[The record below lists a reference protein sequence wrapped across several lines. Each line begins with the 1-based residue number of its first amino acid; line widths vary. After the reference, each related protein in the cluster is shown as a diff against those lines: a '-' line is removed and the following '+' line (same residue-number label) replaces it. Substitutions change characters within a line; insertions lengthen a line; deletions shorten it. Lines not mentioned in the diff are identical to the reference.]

1 MSKKIPTRFVGEI
14 VGEPIQIN
22 PEISKARL
30 RIFYKGLNRNN
41 GFITDEFAEKL
52 LSSLPYTP
60 VVGIYN
66 SLTKEFGGHAEDRN
80 VANMYGVVPQNPALT
95 WEDNLDK
102 DGILRTY
109 ACCDVYLYTGR
120 YDAAKQIIGK
130 QHSMELDEKTIQGD
144 WRVIDAYGTEAY
156 VYTDARFIG
165 LCVLGD
171 NKEPCFE
178 GSAFFELVSK
188 FSNFMTE
195 NTSNGGKLMAVEK
208 KKDQGVESA
217 SFESTKEK
225 ENFVEDE
232 NKDPKEE
239 KKEETPADSEKKDE
253 ETPADSE
260 KKNEEETPAD
270 SEKKEED
277 TPVDSEK
284 KEEETPADSEKKE
297 EEDVPADSAT
307 EETPKEEED
316 KKADSACNPKKDSAC
331 DPDKKDSA
339 CNPKKEYEEVKK
351 EPDDKGNEPA
361 DDPDDEDGDD
371 DDAEDDMSDSA
382 LTAKN
387 FEKLNNKILELESK
401 LSTYETEANKFKGLY
416 TALKADYDILVT
428 EKNKDL
434 VAQKKAKVQ
443 EYSLYLSAEVKEDFE
458 SRLDSYSTVD
468 ELEKDLLFAAKPT
481 LFANRENFAPTS
493 TYEEEETDELAA
505 FIKKNIKH

>member
-1 MSKKIPTRFVGEI
+1 MPKKIPTRFVGEI

-80 VANMYGVVPQNPALT
+80 VANIYGVVPQNPALT

-144 WRVIDAYGTEAY
+144 WKVIDAYGTEAY

-195 NTSNGGKLMAVEK
+195 NTSNGGKLMTVEK

-217 SFESTKEK
+217 SFESIKEK
-225 ENFVEDE
+225 ENFVENE
-232 NKDPKEE
+232 NKGPKEE
-239 KKEETPADSEKKDE
+239 KKEETPANSK
-253 ETPADSE
+253 
-260 KKNEEETPAD
+260 
-270 SEKKEED
+270 KKEED
-277 TPVDSEK
+277 TPAESEK
-284 KEEETPADSEKKE
+284 KEEETSADSEKKE
-297 EEDVPADSAT
+297 EEDVPADSIT

-316 KKADSACNPKKDSAC
+316 KKADSACEPKKDSAC

-339 CNPKKEYEEVKK
+339 CDPKKDSACDPKKEYE
-351 EPDDKGNEPA
+351 
-361 DDPDDEDGDD
+361 DG

-382 LTAKN
+382 LTATN

>member
-80 VANMYGVVPQNPALT
+80 VANIYGVVPQNPALT

-144 WRVIDAYGTEAY
+144 WKVIDAYGTEAY

-195 NTSNGGKLMAVEK
+195 NTSNGGKLMTVEK

-239 KKEETPADSEKKDE
+239 KKEETPADSEKK
-253 ETPADSE
+253 
-260 KKNEEETPAD
+260 
-270 SEKKEED
+270 
-277 TPVDSEK
+277 
-284 KEEETPADSEKKE
+284 E
-297 EEDVPADSAT
+297 EEDVPADSIT

-316 KKADSACNPKKDSAC
+316 KKADSACNLKKDSACDPDKKDSACDPDKKDSAC

-339 CNPKKEYEEVKK
+339 CNPKKEYE
-351 EPDDKGNEPA
+351 DNGN
-361 DDPDDEDGDD
+361 
-371 DDAEDDMSDSA
+371 AEDDMSDST
-382 LTAKN
+382 LTATN

-416 TALKADYDILVT
+416 AALKADYDILVT

>member
-80 VANMYGVVPQNPALT
+80 VANIYGVVPQNPTLT

-144 WRVIDAYGTEAY
+144 WKVIDAYGTEAY

-195 NTSNGGKLMAVEK
+195 NTSNGGKLMTVEK

-225 ENFVEDE
+225 ENFVEYE

-239 KKEETPADSEKKDE
+239 KKEETPADSEKK
-253 ETPADSE
+253 
-260 KKNEEETPAD
+260 
-270 SEKKEED
+270 
-277 TPVDSEK
+277 
-284 KEEETPADSEKKE
+284 E
-297 EEDVPADSAT
+297 EEDVSADSVT
-307 EETPKEEED
+307 EETPKEEEN

-339 CNPKKEYEEVKK
+339 CNPKKDSACDPDKKDSACDPDKKDSACNPKKEYEEVKK
-351 EPDDKGNEPA
+351 EPGDKSNEPA
-361 DDPDDEDGDD
+361 DDPDGEDEDD
-371 DDAEDDMSDSA
+371 DDAEDDMSDST
-382 LTAKN
+382 LTATN

>member
-80 VANMYGVVPQNPALT
+80 VANIYGVVPQNPALT

-144 WRVIDAYGTEAY
+144 WKVIDAYGTEAY

-195 NTSNGGKLMAVEK
+195 NTSNGGKLMTVEK

-239 KKEETPADSEKKDE
+239 KKEETPADSEKK
-253 ETPADSE
+253 
-260 KKNEEETPAD
+260 EEETPAD

-277 TPVDSEK
+277 
-284 KEEETPADSEKKE
+284 
-297 EEDVPADSAT
+297 VPADSVT

-339 CNPKKEYEEVKK
+339 CDPDKKDSACNPDKKDSACDPKKEYE
-351 EPDDKGNEPA
+351 
-361 DDPDDEDGDD
+361 DD
-371 DDAEDDMSDSA
+371 DDAEDDISDST
-382 LTAKN
+382 LTATN

>member
-80 VANMYGVVPQNPALT
+80 VANIYGVVPQNPALT

-144 WRVIDAYGTEAY
+144 WKVIDAYGTEAY

-195 NTSNGGKLMAVEK
+195 NTSNGGKLMTVEK

-239 KKEETPADSEKKDE
+239 KKEETPA
-253 ETPADSE
+253 
-260 KKNEEETPAD
+260 N

-277 TPVDSEK
+277 TPAESEK
-284 KEEETPADSEKKE
+284 KEETSADSEKKE
-297 EEDVPADSAT
+297 EEDVPADSVT

-339 CNPKKEYEEVKK
+339 CDPDKKDSACDPDKKDSACDPKKEYE
-351 EPDDKGNEPA
+351 DNDN
-361 DDPDDEDGDD
+361 
-371 DDAEDDMSDSA
+371 AEDDMSDST
-382 LTAKN
+382 LTATN

>member
-80 VANMYGVVPQNPALT
+80 VANIYGVVPQNPALT

-144 WRVIDAYGTEAY
+144 WKVIDAYGTEAY

-195 NTSNGGKLMAVEK
+195 NTSNGGKLMTVEK

-217 SFESTKEK
+217 SFESTKGK

-239 KKEETPADSEKKDE
+239 KKEETPADSEKKE
-253 ETPADSE
+253 EEDAPADSI
-260 KKNEEETPAD
+260 
-270 SEKKEED
+270 
-277 TPVDSEK
+277 
-284 KEEETPADSEKKE
+284 
-297 EEDVPADSAT
+297 T

-351 EPDDKGNEPA
+351 EPGDKSNEPA
-361 DDPDDEDGDD
+361 NDPDGEDEDD
-371 DDAEDDMSDSA
+371 DDAEDDMSDST
-382 LTAKN
+382 LTATN

>member
-80 VANMYGVVPQNPALT
+80 VANIYGVVPQNPALT

-144 WRVIDAYGTEAY
+144 WKVIDAYGTEAY

-195 NTSNGGKLMAVEK
+195 NTSNGGKLMTVEK

-217 SFESTKEK
+217 SFGSTKEK

-239 KKEETPADSEKKDE
+239 KKEETPA
-253 ETPADSE
+253 
-260 KKNEEETPAD
+260 N

-277 TPVDSEK
+277 TPAESEK
-284 KEEETPADSEKKE
+284 KEETSADSEKKE
-297 EEDVPADSAT
+297 EEDVPADSVT

-351 EPDDKGNEPA
+351 EPGDKSNEPV
-361 DDPDDEDGDD
+361 DDSDDEDEDND
-371 DDAEDDMSDSA
+371 NAEDDMSDST
-382 LTAKN
+382 LTATN

>member
-80 VANMYGVVPQNPALT
+80 VANIYGVVPQNPALT

-144 WRVIDAYGTEAY
+144 WKVIDAYGTEAY

-195 NTSNGGKLMAVEK
+195 NTSNGGKLMTVEK
-208 KKDQGVESA
+208 EKDQGVESA
-217 SFESTKEK
+217 SFEPTKGK

-239 KKEETPADSEKKDE
+239 KKEETPADSEKK
-253 ETPADSE
+253 
-260 KKNEEETPAD
+260 
-270 SEKKEED
+270 
-277 TPVDSEK
+277 
-284 KEEETPADSEKKE
+284 E
-297 EEDVPADSAT
+297 EEDVPADSVT
-307 EETPKEEED
+307 EETPKEEEN

-339 CNPKKEYEEVKK
+339 CNPDKKDSACNPKKEYEEVKK
-351 EPDDKGNEPA
+351 EPGDKSNELA
-361 DDPDDEDGDD
+361 DGPDGEDEDD
-371 DDAEDDMSDSA
+371 DDAEDDMSDST
-382 LTAKN
+382 LTATN